1 MKIVEINRL
10 IDSTLLKP
18 DATEGEITRVCDD
31 AREYG
36 FAAVCVNPFYTE
48 LVSRLLAES
57 GVRTCVVIGFPLGA
71 TASAAKVCEAEY
83 ALDKG
88 AEELDMVMNIGA
100 LKSGEPGI
108 VREDIR
114 AVVEAS
120 RGTALVKVILE
131 CCLLSDVEKTGACG
145 IAVDAGA
152 EFVKTS
158 TGFSSG
164 GATVEDVRILK
175 EAVGDN
181 ARVKASGGIRD
192 LRTALAMIDAGAER
206 LGTSS
211 GVAITEEARRDG
223 C

>member
-1 MKIVEINRL
+1 MRIVEINRL

-18 DATEGEITRVCDD
+18 DAVESEIILVCDD
-31 AREYG
+31 ARNCG
-36 FAAVCVNPFYTE
+36 FAAVCVNSLYTE
-48 LVSRLLAES
+48 LVSGLLAGS

-71 TASAAKVCEAEY
+71 AASVVKVCEAEF
-83 ALDKG
+83 ALNKG

-108 VREDIR
+108 VREDIA

-120 RGTALVKVILE
+120 RGKALVKVILE
-131 CCLLSDVEKTGACG
+131 CCLLSDTEKVEACG

-175 EAVGDN
+175 EAVGDS

-211 GVAITEEARRDG
+211 GVAITEEARLDG